1 MTVLLVICGVLLFL
15 FLLTLF
21 PLRIHVGF
29 EQEFS
34 LTLRYLFLLFR
45 LAPRKEEPEPEKKK
59 PKKKKEK
66 TEEESEKEKKID
78 IKLMLKRQ
86 GVSGFLQSLFE
97 LVKLVATDTKRLLS
111 HLKLRRFDLY
121 LCLAGAEDAA
131 DAAIQYGQV
140 SGAVYSACSVLFKL
154 MRCKKGAV
162 SVDLD
167 YQSEES
173 TVVFTGVLSILPIFL
188 LREGISLLIHGL
200 PVVLR
205 LLRSGTRSKN
215 QTERISQMRKQG
227 EQQ

>member
-21 PLRIHVGF
+21 PLRVQLGF

-34 LTLRYLFLLFR
+34 LTLRYLFLRFH
-45 LAPRKEEPEPEKKK
+45 LAPGEEQPEPEEKKQE
-59 PKKKKEK
+59 EK
-66 TEEESEKEKKID
+66 AEEEKKTEKKID
-78 IKLMLKRQ
+78 IKQILKRQ
-86 GVSGFLQSLFE
+86 GVSGFLKSLFE
-97 LVKLVATDTKRLLS
+97 LIGLVAKASKRLLS
-111 HLKLRRFDLY
+111 HLKMPKFDLY

-131 DAAIQYGQV
+131 EAAIQYGQV
-140 SGAVYSACSVLFKL
+140 SGAVYSACGVLFKL
-154 MRCKKGAV
+154 MDCRKKAV

-173 TVVFTGVLSILPIFL
+173 TVVFSTVLSILPIFL
-188 LREGISLLIHGL
+188 LREAFSLLIHGL
-200 PVVLR
+200 PIVLK
-205 LLRSGTRSKN
+205 LLRSGSRPKN

>member
-1 MTVLLVICGVLLFL
+1 MTVFLVICGVLLFL

-34 LTLRYLFLLFR
+34 LTLRYLFLRFHI
-45 LAPRKEEPEPEKKK
+45 APGKEEPEPEKK

-66 TEEESEKEKKID
+66 TEENEKEKKVD

-111 HLKLRRFDLY
+111 HLKLRKFDLY

-131 DAAIQYGQV
+131 AAAIQYGQV

-162 SVDLD
+162 SVDLN

-200 PVVLR
+200 PVVMR
-205 LLRSGTRSKN
+205 LLKSGMRPTN

>member
-29 EQEFS
+29 EQEFT
-34 LTLRYLFLLFR
+34 LPLRYLFLRFR
-45 LAPRKEEPEPEKKK
+45 LAPGKEEPEPEKKK
-59 PKKKKEK
+59 PKKKKE
-66 TEEESEKEKKID
+66 TTEESEKEKKID

-131 DAAIQYGQV
+131 EAAIQYGQV

>member
-1 MTVLLVICGVLLFL
+1 MTVWMVICGVLLFL

-34 LTLRYLFLLFR
+34 LTLRYLFLRFH
-45 LAPRKEEPEPEKKK
+45 LAPGKEGPEPEKAEQE
-59 PKKKKEK
+59 EK
-66 TEEESEKEKKID
+66 TEEEKKTEKKID
-78 IKLMLKRQ
+78 IKRILKRQ
-86 GVSGFLQSLFE
+86 GVSGFLKSLFE
-97 LVKLVATDTKRLLS
+97 LVKLAATDTKRLLS
-111 HLKLRRFDLY
+111 HLKLRKFDLY

-131 DAAIQYGQV
+131 EAAIQYGQV
-140 SGAVYSACSVLFKL
+140 SGAVYPACNLLFKL

-162 SVDLD
+162 SVDLN
-167 YQSEES
+167 YQREES
-173 TVVFTGVLSILPIFL
+173 MVVFSSVLSILPIFL

-200 PVVLR
+200 PIVIKLM
-205 LLRSGTRSKN
+205 RSGTRPKN